1 MKDKLIMVA
10 GIGTSKM
17 MQLLFS
23 FYLSY
28 IFGHSALATFVLIV
42 TLAAAVSS
50 LISLGSSPQIIRAGA
65 YAEPRSYI
73 ESVVG
78 TAFVLSIIMI
88 ISLVVFLYISQPK
101 FFLKSFTVN
110 DYLISTICVS
120 LSFILYSLFQSFLSY
135 KQRYSALG
143 FYSIFTYLTPFLFCI
158 LFGFFVKDARFLI
171 VSYSGLFIVS
181 SSIALFLSTK
191 GEISFKRSIL
201 NFNRNNLFKKIFA
214 SLRVAIFGFIT
225 MLSLYLLIK
234 FINHSFDPQGIA
246 VFSVAFQFF
255 QIGVFL
261 PSVLGSVFVPILVRS
276 KSNPND
282 QKKMKLMY
290 ILIALL
296 WLLLSIGLVYPVFK
310 LYGFEIKL
318 ELILTFLIVQLCVL
332 FSSIQAFYIQNFV
345 AAGSFGLLALVSGIW
360 GGVLLIMQIFSPV
373 NIIYSAVSLLIAYL
387 ISNILFAIIL
397 RKKEMKVL

>member
-50 LISLGSSPQIIRAGA
+50 IISLGSSPQIIRAGA
-65 YAEPRSYI
+65 YTEPKSYI
-73 ESVVG
+73 ESVIG
-78 TAFVLSIIMI
+78 TAFILSIIMI
-88 ISLVVFLYISQPK
+88 IFLTIYLNISQPI
-101 FFLKSFTVN
+101 FFLKNFTVI
-110 DYLISTICVS
+110 DYLISTICIS

-135 KQRYSALG
+135 KQSYKVLG
-143 FYSIFTYLTPFLFCI
+143 IYSIFTYLAPFLI
-158 LFGFFVKDARFLI
+158 STLLANLVKDAKFIILLYCLLFVLSNALVFL
-171 VSYSGLFIVS
+171 L
-181 SSIALFLSTK
+181 SIK
-191 GEISFKRSIL
+191 GEINLKRSIL
-201 NFNRNNLFKKIFA
+201 YSGKKDLFKKIFI

-225 MLSLYLLIK
+225 MLCLYLLIN
-234 FINHSFDPQGIA
+234 FINNSFGQQETA

-255 QIGVFL
+255 QIGIFL
-261 PSVLGSVFVPILVRS
+261 PSVLGSVFVPILVHNKNS
-276 KSNPND
+276 LSD

-290 ILIALL
+290 IIIALL
-296 WLLLSIGLVYPVFK
+296 WLLLSIGLVYPIFK

-318 ELILTFLIVQLCVL
+318 ELILTFLVIQLCVL

-345 AAGSFGLLALVSGIW
+345 ATGNFGLLALVSGVW
-360 GGVLLIMQIFSPV
+360 GSVLLTMQIFSPANLV
-373 NIIYSAVSLLIAYL
+373 YSSVSLLIAYL
-387 ISNILFAIIL
+387 VSNILFAIIL
-397 RKKEMKVL
+397 RKKRS